1 MTRFYLVTNH
11 SHPYYVLKTEITGA
25 ERGPVQK
32 RQAAGPPSESPRTP
46 LPGDKRQT
54 VLAPGV

>member
-32 RQAAGPPSESPRTP
+32 GQAAGPPSKTARTP
-46 LPGDKRQT
+46 LPGDQGQPLSAR
-54 VLAPGV
+54 GV